1 MNFIFPQQWR
11 GDLGMIFV
19 GATILR
25 AERVSLREDEG
36 QKRGKRQSFV
46 ARLRRAEGLL
56 VSMNIADYGT
66 SLPELGL
73 L

>member
-1 MNFIFPQQWR
+1 MVS
-11 GDLGMIFV
+11 V

-25 AERVSLREDEG
+25 TERVSLREAEG
-36 QKRGKRQSFV
+36 QKRGERLSFV
-46 ARLRRAEGLL
+46 ARLRRAGGPL
-56 VSMNIADYGT
+56 VSMDTADYGT